1 MPDTATNRVM
11 GFWSAVALV
20 VGSMIGSGVF
30 LLPASLAPF
39 GAASLLGWGISLC
52 GAMLLALVYAQWAR
66 EDPLPGGSFAY
77 TRVAFGDSAGFF
89 VAWSNWICI
98 WTGNAALAVA
108 FAGGVS
114 ALVPDVAASRVLSAT
129 VALSA
134 LWLATLT
141 NLVGV
146 RESSRA
152 QVALTALKLIPI
164 ALFAFVAVAYV
175 DVANFQPFVPA
186 SGDLFEIAWSGAAI
200 TLWAFLGLE
209 AATIPSAAIKDPKR
223 NVARATL
230 VGTLIAGLLTMLA
243 CTVVL
248 GVLPREQ
255 LAQSPAPMVEAAS
268 HLFGAPAGMLLA
280 ITAAVAT
287 YGALNGWVMLMGEL
301 PAQAAR
307 AGLFPAG
314 FDARDARGTPR
325 RMLLVGAVLGSVLIG
340 ANYSRSL
347 VKLFEFSI
355 LLSTA
360 TSLLPYAAASAS
372 ALVVA
377 RRWRSRTVTGLVIAA
392 CALAYSLFALI
403 GTGREALLW
412 GGVMIAAGGPI
423 WWRVRARPH
432 RVPTVLR

>member
-1 MPDTATNRVM
+1 MSEAAPARVM

-52 GAMLLALVYAQWAR
+52 GALLLALVYAQWAR
-66 EDPLPGGSFAY
+66 ENPLPGGSFAY
-77 TRVAFGDSAGFF
+77 TRAAFGDRAGFF

-98 WTGNAALAVA
+98 WAGNAALAVA
-108 FAGGVS
+108 FAGCVS
-114 ALVPDVAASRVLSAT
+114 ALVPAVAQSRGLSAA
-129 VALSA
+129 VALAA
-134 LWLATLT
+134 LWAAALT
-141 NLVGV
+141 NLAGV
-146 RESSRA
+146 RESARA
-152 QVALTALKLIPI
+152 QVVLTVLKLVPI
-164 ALFAFVAVAYV
+164 ALFALVAVFFI
-175 DVANFQPFVPA
+175 DVAHYRPFVPEG
-186 SGDLFEIAWSGAAI
+186 GDLFDIAWGGAAI

-209 AATIPSAAIKDPKR
+209 AATIPSAAIRDPEK
-223 NVARATL
+223 NVARATI
-230 VGTLIAGLLTMLA
+230 VGTLIAGLLTLLA

-248 GVLPREQ
+248 GVLPRAQ
-255 LAQSPAPMVEAAS
+255 IAQSPAPMAEAAA
-268 HLFGAPAGMLLA
+268 HLFGAPAGTLLA
-280 ITAAVAT
+280 VTAAIAS

-307 AGLFPAG
+307 AGLFPRSFGLRRA
-314 FDARDARGTPR
+314 DGTPQ
-325 RMLLVGAVLGSVLIG
+325 RMLLVGTVLGSLLIA
-340 ANYSRSL
+340 ANYSRNL

-377 RRWRSRTVTGLVIAA
+377 RGWRSRSALASATAA
-392 CALAYSLFALI
+392 MALAYSLFALF

-412 GGVMIAAGGPI
+412 GTALLLAGVPVMQFA
-423 WWRVRARPH
+423 RARA
-432 RVPTVLR
+432 R